1 MDYVLV
7 FSCLTP
13 ASVSYFTL
21 VVAVTVCHLIDTSFI
36 NLDLLYLNSLTV
48 AQYQSHHLTHNHT
61 TSTATMKSYIT
72 LALVSTA
79 LALPQHSSVSSECS
93 PSASGTFQIQNV
105 VKPTK
110 RDLQERQLAGA
121 LTLTLKDGIL
131 KDQAGRQGYIAA
143 NDQ

>member
-1 MDYVLV
+1 
-7 FSCLTP
+7 
-13 ASVSYFTL
+13 
-21 VVAVTVCHLIDTSFI
+21 
-36 NLDLLYLNSLTV
+36 
-48 AQYQSHHLTHNHT
+48 
-61 TSTATMKSYIT
+61 MKSYIA

-79 LALPQHSSVSSECS
+79 LALPQQSSGSSECPS
-93 PSASGTFQIQNV
+93 SASGTFQIQTV

-131 KDQAGRQGYIAA
+131 KDQAGRQAYIAA